1 MWLCGSKLTTNKS
14 KLNFS
19 LSKQPVPG
27 PLNVLVGM
35 FLALWNG
42 SPALII
48 NLVCLFGKTFK
59 AKLTFKCLIIRPW
72 LNFSVV
78 FLSALTFSLS
88 LHVDFPD
95 SHRMATSSDQHI
107 SSCACFLSL
116 KHLAAHFSDLIG
128 CVFIPKPITNK
139 GELA

>member
-1 MWLCGSKLTTNKS
+1 M
-14 KLNFS
+14 
-19 LSKQPVPG
+19 
-27 PLNVLVGM
+27 
-35 FLALWNG
+35 
-42 SPALII
+42 
-48 NLVCLFGKTFK
+48 FGKTFK

-72 LNFSVV
+72 LNFSVA

-107 SSCACFLSL
+107 SSWSCFLSV

-139 GELA
+139 ANWLKQLTSLFWNTEYGQVSLDFVEEKIIQ